1 MSLLI
6 YFFFSS
12 RRRHTRCALVTGVQT
27 CALPIL
33 TVEVETP
40 TGVRS
45 GSSVIETTITKGPRT
60 GQGSG
65 LTATMKGEAV
75 AVDLG
80 SGQTLF
86 ALLNGDR
93 QAASD
98 YHANLLGNA
107 LRAGGKSDPPMP
119 RSFHSPEWSEERAT
133 PRPIRPEISCP
144 ETERSR

>member
-1 MSLLI
+1 
-6 YFFFSS
+6 
-12 RRRHTRCALVTGVQT
+12 
-27 CALPIL
+27 
-33 TVEVETP
+33 
-40 TGVRS
+40 
-45 GSSVIETTITKGPRT
+45 
-60 GQGSG
+60 
-65 LTATMKGEAV
+65 MKGEAI

-119 RSFHSPEWSEERAT
+119 RSFTSQEWSEERAT
-133 PRPIRPEISCP
+133 ARSIRPEIVLPPSVYQKLV
-144 ETERSR
+144 RFVYLDNSASVSAVASRTLINRFGLGF